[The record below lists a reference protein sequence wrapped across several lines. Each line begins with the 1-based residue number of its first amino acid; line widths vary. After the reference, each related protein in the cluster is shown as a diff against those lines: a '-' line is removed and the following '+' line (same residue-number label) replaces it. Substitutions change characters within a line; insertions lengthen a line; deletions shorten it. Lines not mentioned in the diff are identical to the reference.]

1 MTRKGYLLHIARIT
15 CYFDRLNIKFFRIK
29 NFFIFFC
36 FQIKHK
42 SSKIWESTKIVFFN
56 GIYFILVV
64 SRAQGPSLLWKLI
77 IGGLVLLCLV
87 LIISL
92 IVVSQRESKCEVPK
106 PCNCTGLTGMTTTV
120 ATNQIS

>member
-1 MTRKGYLLHIARIT
+1 M
-15 CYFDRLNIKFFRIK
+15 
-29 NFFIFFC
+29 
-36 FQIKHK
+36 
-42 SSKIWESTKIVFFN
+42 FFN